1 MMDYEKRMTEIR
13 EKNEEKME
21 KERQREELR
30 AKELY

>member
-1 MMDYEKRMTEIR
+1 MMEYEKRMTEIR